1 MKESVGKCVWHV
13 TGPSKIVNV
22 RFVDRQIEY
31 RNAISFHHMNIITNG
46 ILTSTGFNN
55 LYPIKDMK
63 YIKTDRPLRT
73 EDEFELDRRWYQG
86 LRLYEHYT
94 KPSEARNC
102 IAISWGGDEWLIA

>member
-1 MKESVGKCVWHV
+1 MTEMVGKCVWTTEGTKRV
-13 TGPSKIVNV
+13 MSVRYMSKP
-22 RFVDRQIEY
+22 IEY

-94 KPSEARNC
+94 NPSEARNC
-102 IAISWGGDEWLIA
+102 NAISWGGDKWLIA